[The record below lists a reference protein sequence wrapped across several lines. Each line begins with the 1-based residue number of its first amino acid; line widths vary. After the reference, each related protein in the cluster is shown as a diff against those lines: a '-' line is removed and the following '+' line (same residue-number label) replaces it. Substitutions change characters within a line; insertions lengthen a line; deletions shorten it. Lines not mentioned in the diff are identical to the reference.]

1 VFTLRRVILVLLL
14 LISTL
19 LVSMPVSHPAMAL
32 SGNLSALYVSPQKS
46 NSSSSFSLNVNL
58 NLSSADTVAG
68 YDIYMR
74 YDPSVLNAT
83 RVTLGN
89 LFSPDRVI
97 NITECVNG
105 NVIYGNGCN
114 ILDGSDVVHLDVAYI
129 DGALSGPNTWTVFTV
144 QFAVLGKGHSF
155 FTLFSDPI
163 NCGES
168 RSQGCIFGAV
178 QSSSGFPY
186 SVIHLT
192 WDGVYSNDGLQ
203 AFFNVAPALLIVNNP
218 VHFDASDSFNP
229 KNSSDVLSYFW
240 NFVGDSTYFQ
250 GSVTM
255 DHTYTAPGNYT
266 VHLLVTDF
274 NSTSS
279 VQRQV
284 EVLSALG
291 GLQISV
297 KDTKGVDISQSVTL
311 KLFNGSILV
320 ETFTRPAGS
329 TAAFSAPGLVAGTY
343 TLTFSGPGIT
353 SYSKQENVIAGWTTP
368 DIVYLTIQQPDSNG
382 LDLRFYLI
390 LSTILGS
397 VGIAGFLLVRTR
409 GGNRGPKRAKSA
421 RR

>member
-1 VFTLRRVILVLLL
+1 MFTLRRVILVLLL

-144 QFAVLGKGHSF
+144 QFAVL
-155 FTLFSDPI
+155 D
-163 NCGES
+163 
-168 RSQGCIFGAV
+168 
-178 QSSSGFPY
+178 

-240 NFVGDSTYFQ
+240 DFVGDSTYFQ

-320 ETFTRPAGS
+320 ETFTRPAGN

-343 TLTFSGPGIT
+343 TLTLDSTSSSQQYLEVSELQASFWFEHVEGIAD
-353 SYSKQENVIAGWTTP
+353 Q
-368 DIVYLTIQQPDSNG
+368 NG
-382 LDLRFYLI
+382 LSL
-390 LSTILGS
+390 LG
-397 VGIAGFLLVRTR
+397 VR
-409 GGNRGPKRAKSA
+409 G
-421 RR
+421 